1 MSKQFWEQ
9 VDQENIVGPG
19 KESVY
24 KHNLKLFDYSIDEYL
39 ESIDENMNLFAMQER
54 KEQLGFSF

>member
-19 KESVY
+19 KENVY
-24 KHNLKLFDYSIDEYL
+24 KHDLKLFDYSIDEYL